1 MIFRLMAFGLVV
13 YSIIVYTAEPG
24 RTVLELIITIFGV
37 VVTSSVDAVGSRLGC
52 YNQAGLS
59 WLP

>member
-37 VVTSSVDAVGSRLGC
+37 VVGIYYTFFRSLE
-52 YNQAGLS
+52 L
-59 WLP
+59 W